1 MGTRHFFC
9 SFLLLWSSIAV
20 VTCQLGSKVNT
31 VEEYADHKDF
41 KHLLRTRTNVMV
53 LFVSSVSRAVS
64 FLKIYR
70 EAAKEVRG
78 IGTMVM
84 VDCGG
89 DGKKLCRILKA
100 SPDTYV
106 LHHYKDGKFNRVYDR
121 KETVKSLV
129 RFMNDPTGDVPW
141 EEEPSG
147 KTVVHLPDIPSLEKL
162 INKNK
167 AVMVMFYAP
176 WCVYCK
182 QMKPEYAAAATIV
195 KQKGY
200 GILAAMDAVRP
211 ENAAVRMK
219 FEINGFP
226 TLHYFKNGEVR
237 YTYNGDNKQDKL
249 VEFMMDPTASVS
261 KAKELEW
268 SETSTDVVQL
278 TESTFDSTLQSEN
291 SMLVMFYAPWCGHC
305 KNMKPEYEKAAA
317 VMKKE
322 KIPGI
327 LAAVDVTKETTL
339 AEKYSVRGFPTIKYF
354 RNGAFAFDAPQLR
367 EQSKLVEFMHHP
379 KEPPSAPPPE
389 PAWVDI
395 PSEVVHLNEDTFKPQ
410 LRSKR
415 HALVMFYAPWCG
427 HCKQAKPEFMAA
439 AEKLKDELRI
449 VFGAVDCT
457 QHQALCSSHDVKGY
471 PTFKY
476 FMYYNKGGKDYT
488 GGRKAYDFVEFMK
501 TLEEPLSSPNTIVES
516 SVETEPSVTPEE
528 KVASSTES
536 WSSFS
541 GGNNVINVTDSS
553 FDSLLS
559 QHSSLLILFYATWCK
574 HCRDIKP
581 IFAEAAGTMP
591 TEYGA
596 LGACDITEA
605 QDLADKLQIQALPTI
620 KYFRSGVFVADYSG
634 SRTPSA
640 LIDFVKRHQGG
651 RKEEL

>member
-1 MGTRHFFC
+1 MGTLHSF
-9 SFLLLWSSIAV
+9 SFLLLWCIIAV
-20 VTCQLGSKVNT
+20 VTCQLGNKANP

-53 LFVSSVSRAVS
+53 LFVNSVSRAAS
-64 FLKIYR
+64 FLKTYR

-78 IGTMVM
+78 IGTMIM
-84 VDCGG
+84 IDCGG

-100 SPDTYV
+100 SPETYM

-129 RFMNDPTGDVPW
+129 RFMNDPTGDIPW

-147 KTVVHLPDIPSLEKL
+147 KSVVHLSDIASLEKL

-167 AVMVMFYAP
+167 AVLVMFYAP

-182 QMKPEYAAAATIV
+182 QMKPEYAAAASIV

-219 FEINGFP
+219 YEINGFP
-226 TLHYFKNGEVR
+226 TLHYFKNGELL

-249 VEFMMDPTASVS
+249 VDFMMDPTASVS
-261 KAKELEW
+261 KSKELEW
-268 SETSTDVVQL
+268 SETSTDVVHL
-278 TESTFDSTLQSEN
+278 TESSFDSTLQSEN
-291 SMLVMFYAPWCGHC
+291 SVLVMFYAPWCGHC

-317 VMKKE
+317 TLKKE

-327 LAAVDVTKETTL
+327 LAAVDVTKETNL
-339 AEKYSVRGFPTIKYF
+339 AEKFNVRGFPTIKYF
-354 RNGAFAFDAPQLR
+354 RDGAFAFDTPQLR
-367 EQSKLVEFMHHP
+367 EQSKLVEFMRHP
-379 KEPPSAPPPE
+379 KEPPPAPPPE
-389 PAWVDI
+389 PAWPDI
-395 PSEVVHLNEDTFKPQ
+395 PSEVVHLNEDNFKTQ

-427 HCKQAKPEFMAA
+427 HCKMAKPEFMAA
-439 AEKLKDELRI
+439 AEKLKDELRM
-449 VFGAVDCT
+449 VFAAVDCT

-488 GGRKAYDFVEFMK
+488 GGRKADDFVDFMMA
-501 TLEEPLSSPNTIVES
+501 LEESLSSSSTVVEPN
-516 SVETEPSVTPEE
+516 VETVPPEE
-528 KVASSTES
+528 KIASSPEV
-536 WSSFS
+536 WSGYN
-541 GGNNVINVTDSS
+541 GGHKVLNVTDSN
-553 FDSLLS
+553 FESLTS
-559 QHSSLLILFYATWCK
+559 QHSSLLVLFHAPWCK
-574 HCRDIKP
+574 NCRAIKP
-581 IFAEAAGTMP
+581 IFAEAAGTIP

-596 LGACDITEA
+596 LGACDITYA
-605 QDLADKLQIQALPTI
+605 QDLADKMRIQSLPTI
-620 KYFRSGVFVADYSG
+620 KYFRNGQFVEEYHG
-634 SRTPSA
+634 PRTPSD
-640 LIDFVKRHQGG
+640 LIDFVKSHQIG

>member
-1 MGTRHFFC
+1 MGTRHLF
-9 SFLLLWSSIAV
+9 SFLLLWCFIAV
-20 VTCQLGSKVNT
+20 VTCQLGNKANA

-41 KHLLRTRTNVMV
+41 KQLLRTRTNVMV
-53 LFVSSVSRAVS
+53 LFVSSVSRAAS
-64 FLKIYR
+64 FLKTYR

-78 IGTMVM
+78 IGTMIM
-84 VDCGG
+84 IDCGG

-100 SPDTYV
+100 SPDPYM

-147 KTVVHLPDIPSLEKL
+147 KSVVHLPDISSLEKL

-182 QMKPEYAAAATIV
+182 QMKPEYAAAASIV

-211 ENAAVRMK
+211 ENAGVRMK

-226 TLHYFKNGEVR
+226 TLHYFKNGELI

-249 VEFMMDPTASVS
+249 VEFMMNPTASVS

-268 SETSTDVVQL
+268 SETSTDVVHL
-278 TESTFDSTLQSEN
+278 TESNFDSTLQSEN
-291 SMLVMFYAPWCGHC
+291 SVLVMFYAPWCGHC
-305 KNMKPEYEKAAA
+305 KNMKPEYDKAAA
-317 VMKKE
+317 TMKKE

-339 AEKYSVRGFPTIKYF
+339 AEKYNVRGFPTIKYF
-354 RNGAFAFDAPQLR
+354 RDGAFSFDTPQLR
-367 EQSKLVEFMHHP
+367 EQSKLLEFMRHP
-379 KEPPSAPPPE
+379 KEPPPTPPPE
-389 PAWVDI
+389 PAWADV
-395 PSEVVHLNEDTFKPQ
+395 PSEVIHLNEDNFKPQ

-427 HCKQAKPEFMAA
+427 HCKLAKPEFMAA
-439 AEKLKDELRI
+439 ADKLKDELRM
-449 VFGAVDCT
+449 VFAAVDCT

-488 GGRKAYDFVEFMK
+488 GGRKADDFIEFMK
-501 TLEEPLSSPNTIVES
+501 TLEEPSLNTVVEPS
-516 SVETEPSVTPEE
+516 TTTEPPPEE
-528 KVASSTES
+528 ILASSTDN

-541 GGNNVINVTDSS
+541 GGNSVINVTDSS
-553 FDSLLS
+553 FDSVLS

-574 HCRDIKP
+574 HCRAIKP
-581 IFAEAAGTMP
+581 IFAEAAGTIP
-591 TEYGA
+591 AEYGA
-596 LGACDITEA
+596 LGVCDITQA
-605 QDLADKLQIQALPTI
+605 QDLADRLRIQALPTI
-620 KYFRSGVFVADYSG
+620 KCFNNGVFVADYDG
-634 SRTPSA
+634 ARTPSS

-651 RKEEL
+651 GKQEL

>member
-1 MGTRHFFC
+1 MGTRHSF
-9 SFLLLWSSIAV
+9 SFLLLWCIIAV
-20 VTCQLGSKVNT
+20 VTCQLGNKANP

-53 LFVSSVSRAVS
+53 LFVNSVSRAAS
-64 FLKIYR
+64 FLKTYR

-78 IGTMVM
+78 IGTMIM
-84 VDCGG
+84 IDCGG

-100 SPDTYV
+100 SPETYM

-129 RFMNDPTGDVPW
+129 RFMNDPTGDIPW

-147 KTVVHLPDIPSLEKL
+147 KSVVHLSDIASLEKL

-167 AVMVMFYAP
+167 AVLVMFYAP

-182 QMKPEYAAAATIV
+182 QMKPEYAAAASIV

-219 FEINGFP
+219 YEINGFP
-226 TLHYFKNGEVR
+226 TLHYFKNGELL

-249 VEFMMDPTASVS
+249 VDFMMDPTASVS
-261 KAKELEW
+261 KSKELEW
-268 SETSTDVVQL
+268 SETSTDVVHL
-278 TESTFDSTLQSEN
+278 TESSFDSTLQSEN
-291 SMLVMFYAPWCGHC
+291 SVLVMFYAPWCGHC

-317 VMKKE
+317 TLKKE

-327 LAAVDVTKETTL
+327 LAAVDVTKETNL
-339 AEKYSVRGFPTIKYF
+339 AEKFNVRGFPTIKYF
-354 RNGAFAFDAPQLR
+354 RDGAFAFDTPQLR
-367 EQSKLVEFMHHP
+367 EQSKLVEFMRHP
-379 KEPPSAPPPE
+379 KEPPPAPPPE
-389 PAWVDI
+389 PAWPDI
-395 PSEVVHLNEDTFKPQ
+395 TSEVVHLNEDNFKTQ

-427 HCKQAKPEFMAA
+427 HCKMAKPEFMAA
-439 AEKLKDELRI
+439 AEKLKDELRM
-449 VFGAVDCT
+449 VFAAVDCT
-457 QHQALCSSHDVKGY
+457 QHQALCSSHDVNGY

-488 GGRKAYDFVEFMK
+488 GGRKADDFVDFMMA
-501 TLEEPLSSPNTIVES
+501 LEEPLSSSSTVVEPN
-516 SVETEPSVTPEE
+516 VETVPPEE
-528 KVASSTES
+528 KIASSPEV
-536 WSSFS
+536 WSGYN
-541 GGNNVINVTDSS
+541 GGHKVLNVTDSN
-553 FDSLLS
+553 FESLTS
-559 QHSSLLILFYATWCK
+559 QHSSLLVLFHAPWCK
-574 HCRDIKP
+574 NCRAIKP
-581 IFAEAAGTMP
+581 IFAEAAGTIP

-596 LGACDITEA
+596 LGACDITYA
-605 QDLADKLQIQALPTI
+605 QDLADKMRIQSLPTI
-620 KYFRSGVFVADYSG
+620 KYFRNGQFVEEYHG
-634 SRTPSA
+634 PRTPSD
-640 LIDFVKRHQGG
+640 LIDFVKNHHIG

>member
-1 MGTRHFFC
+1 MGTRHLF
-9 SFLLLWSSIAV
+9 SFLLLWCIIAAV
-20 VTCQLGSKVNT
+20 RCQLGNKANP
-31 VEEYADHKDF
+31 VEEYADHKEF

-53 LFVSSVSRAVS
+53 LFVNSVSRAAP

-78 IGTMVM
+78 IGTMIM
-84 VDCGG
+84 IDCAG

-100 SPDTYV
+100 SPETYV

-121 KETVKSLV
+121 RETVKSLV

-147 KTVVHLPDIPSLEKL
+147 KSVVHLPDISSLEKL

-167 AVMVMFYAP
+167 SVMVMFYAP

-219 FEINGFP
+219 YEINGFP
-226 TLHYFKNGEVR
+226 TLHYFKNGELM

-249 VEFMMDPTASVS
+249 VEFMKDPTVSAS
-261 KAKELEW
+261 KGKELEW
-268 SETSTDVVQL
+268 SETSTDVVHL
-278 TESTFDSTLQSEN
+278 TESNFDSTLQSE
-291 SMLVMFYAPWCGHC
+291 SSVLVMFYAPWCGHC

-317 VMKKE
+317 TMKKE

-327 LAAVDVTKETTL
+327 LAAVDVTKETAL
-339 AEKYSVRGFPTIKYF
+339 AEKHNVRGFPTIKYF
-354 RNGAFAFDAPQLR
+354 RDGAFMFDTPQLR
-367 EQSKLVEFMHHP
+367 EQSKLVEFMQHP
-379 KEPPSAPPPE
+379 KEPPPAPPPE
-389 PAWVDI
+389 PAWADI
-395 PSEVVHLNEDTFKPQ
+395 LSEVVHLNEDNFKTQ

-427 HCKQAKPEFMAA
+427 HCKLAKPEFIAA
-439 AEKLKDELRI
+439 AEKLKDELRM
-449 VFGAVDCT
+449 VFAAVDCT

-476 FMYYNKGGKDYT
+476 FMYYNKGGRDYT
-488 GGRKAYDFVEFMK
+488 GGRKADDFVEFMK
-501 TLEEPLSSPNTIVES
+501 SLEEPQLSVNTP
-516 SVETEPSVTPEE
+516 TEPSVETVPLE
-528 KVASSTES
+528 KKIASSTDS
-536 WSSFS
+536 WTDYS
-541 GGNNVINVTDSS
+541 GGDKVLNVTDSS
-553 FDSLLS
+553 FEPLTA
-559 QHSSLLILFYATWCK
+559 QHSSLLILFHAPWCK
-574 HCRDIKP
+574 HCRAIKP
-581 IFAEAAGTMP
+581 IFAEAARSMP
-591 TEYGA
+591 SEYGA
-596 LGACDITEA
+596 LGACDVTHASE
-605 QDLADKLQIQALPTI
+605 LADKLQIQQLPTI
-620 KYFRSGVFVADYSG
+620 KYFRSGQFVADYLG
-634 SRTPSA
+634 TRTSSD
-640 LIDFVKRHQGG
+640 LIDFVKRQQSG

>member
-1 MGTRHFFC
+1 MGTRHSF
-9 SFLLLWSSIAV
+9 SFLLLWCIIAV
-20 VTCQLGSKVNT
+20 VTCQLGNKANP

-53 LFVSSVSRAVS
+53 LFVNSVSRAAS
-64 FLKIYR
+64 FLKTYR

-78 IGTMVM
+78 IGTMIM
-84 VDCGG
+84 IDCGG

-100 SPDTYV
+100 SPETYM

-129 RFMNDPTGDVPW
+129 RFMNDPTGDIPW

-147 KTVVHLPDIPSLEKL
+147 KSVVHLSDIASLEKL

-167 AVMVMFYAP
+167 AVLVMFYAP

-182 QMKPEYAAAATIV
+182 QMKPEYAAAASIV

-219 FEINGFP
+219 YEINGFP
-226 TLHYFKNGEVR
+226 TLHYFKNGELL

-249 VEFMMDPTASVS
+249 VDFMMDPTASVS
-261 KAKELEW
+261 KSKELEW
-268 SETSTDVVQL
+268 SETSTDVVHL
-278 TESTFDSTLQSEN
+278 TESSFDSTLQSEN
-291 SMLVMFYAPWCGHC
+291 SVLVMFYAPWCGHC
-305 KNMKPEYEKAAA
+305 KNLKPEYEKAAA
-317 VMKKE
+317 TLKKE

-327 LAAVDVTKETTL
+327 LAAVDVTKETNL
-339 AEKYSVRGFPTIKYF
+339 AEKFNVRGFPTIKYF
-354 RNGAFAFDAPQLR
+354 RDGAFAFDTPQLR
-367 EQSKLVEFMHHP
+367 EQSKLVEFMRHP
-379 KEPPSAPPPE
+379 KEPPPAPPPE
-389 PAWVDI
+389 PAWPDI
-395 PSEVVHLNEDTFKPQ
+395 PSEVVHLNEDNFKTQ

-427 HCKQAKPEFMAA
+427 HCKMAKPEFMAA
-439 AEKLKDELRI
+439 AEKLKDELRM
-449 VFGAVDCT
+449 VFAAVDCT

-488 GGRKAYDFVEFMK
+488 GGRKADDFVDFMMA
-501 TLEEPLSSPNTIVES
+501 LEEPLSSSSTVVEPN
-516 SVETEPSVTPEE
+516 VETVPPEE
-528 KVASSTES
+528 KIASSPEV
-536 WSSFS
+536 WSGYN
-541 GGNNVINVTDSS
+541 GGHKVLNVTDSN
-553 FDSLLS
+553 FESLTS
-559 QHSSLLILFYATWCK
+559 QHSSLLVLFHAPWCK
-574 HCRDIKP
+574 NCRAIKP
-581 IFAEAAGTMP
+581 IFAEAAGTIP

-596 LGACDITEA
+596 LGACDITYA
-605 QDLADKLQIQALPTI
+605 QDLADKMRIQSLPTI
-620 KYFRSGVFVADYSG
+620 KYFRNGQFVEEYHG
-634 SRTPSA
+634 PRTPSD
-640 LIDFVKRHQGG
+640 LIDFVKSHQIG